1 MSTQNIVRILNQ
13 AVFLLPAAIAMA
25 VFSLPQGALAQ
36 SGATSL
42 EEVMVT
48 AQRREESLQDVP
60 GAVSALTELDLERK
74 QIGNVLDL
82 QSSIPNISIS
92 QNTGTPSGARIYL
105 RGIGEDESRATVEPA
120 VSMYVDGVF
129 IGRQIGSLFD
139 LLDIERIEVL
149 RGPQGTLYGRNT
161 NGGAIKIISKKPDT
175 SANSLKVKLTAGEE
189 SRYDGTL
196 AANWAISE
204 NSALRFSVMQRTRD
218 GLFETSGG
226 EEVGEW
232 DLSAVRAAYRY
243 TVGDWDMLLSFD
255 AVRDDSDPR
264 PFALTEEAELAATSP
279 QFDAQGNPIFLND
292 TDGNTIFQ
300 TDDDGDRIFQTD
312 AMGMQILDMNG
323 NPIPIPVP
331 LLGPP
336 GEGNVYSLVGSG
348 DTDRY
353 SSEVEQDG
361 LALTL
366 TYQWGNYEIS
376 SISSYRTLE
385 DDLATVIAGATYD
398 QKTDQ
403 SQFSQEFQ
411 ITSNFDGPF
420 NWVAGFFYYQEDI
433 DLDFIFF
440 FPSPFQLEVDTTAWA
455 LYGQGYYD
463 FSDNLRLT
471 LGVRYTDEEK
481 DFDGFGGVVSA
492 STPTRDSD
500 SWTNTDVKIALSWDV
515 QDNITL
521 YGSYT
526 TGFRSGA
533 WSPDAFSGSAIFLP
547 VEDEQV
553 DAYEVGIRS
562 DWLDNRLRA
571 NLTVF
576 FNDYEDYQQSGTTDD
591 GFTRYSI
598 DEVETSGAEL
608 ELTMLPLPGL
618 ELSLNVG
625 YLDGEY
631 KDVSSNAAR
640 GLTGVALPSLR
651 SLAMTQ
657 GLIAADD
664 TTTMPP
670 TPDPTMVTDLTME
683 EQAALAAKRAALA
696 ADRIALAESL
706 DLKNA
711 PEWNAGLT
719 AIYTLSLQN
728 GMYLSFGTDL
738 AYEKESFN
746 LAANPEAVK
755 RDDTFIVNARIAL
768 GNDSGSWE
776 VALWGKNLDDEV
788 YYPAASGS
796 GVYPADPKLWGLDLT
811 LNF

>member
-1 MSTQNIVRILNQ
+1 MPKQIARIVNYT
-13 AVFLLPAAIAMA
+13 VFILPAVIAMA
-25 VFSLPQGALAQ
+25 VFAVGSSNALAQ

-42 EEVMVT
+42 EEVLVT

-60 GAVSALTELDLERK
+60 GAVSALTALDLERK

-175 SANSLKVKLTAGEE
+175 SGSSLKAKLTAGEE
-189 SRYDGTL
+189 GRYDGVI

-218 GLFETSGG
+218 GLFETSDG

-243 TVGDWDMLLSFD
+243 TAGDWDVLLSFD

-264 PFALTEEAELAATSP
+264 PFARTEEVDAAV
-279 QFDAQGNPIFLND
+279 
-292 TDGNTIFQ
+292 
-300 TDDDGDRIFQTD
+300 DD
-312 AMGMQILDMNG
+312 
-323 NPIPIPVP
+323 
-331 LLGPP
+331 
-336 GEGNVYSLVGSG
+336 GNVYTLTGNG
-348 DTDRY
+348 DSDRY
-353 SSEVEQDG
+353 GSEVEQDG
-361 LALTL
+361 LALTIS
-366 TYQWGNYEIS
+366 YQWGDYDIS

-385 DDLATVIAGATYD
+385 DELASIIGTPYD
-398 QKTDQ
+398 QETDQ

-411 ITSNFDGPF
+411 ITSNLDGPF
-420 NWVAGFFYYQEDI
+420 NWVAGFFYFQEDI
-433 DLDFIFF
+433 DLDYIFVF
-440 FPSPFQLEVDTTAWA
+440 VPNVLEAHTALEVDTTAWA

-463 FSDNLRLT
+463 FSDTLRLT

-481 DFDGFGGVVSA
+481 DFEGRNLDSSLPAFGF
-492 STPTRDSD
+492 TIPTDILRDD
-500 SWTNTDVKIALSWDV
+500 SEDWTNTDVKIALSWDV

-533 WSPDAFSGSAIFLP
+533 WSPDGLSESAFFIP

-553 DAYEVGIRS
+553 DAYELGIRS

-576 FNDYEDYQQSGTTDD
+576 FNEYEDYQQSGTTDM
-591 GFTRYSI
+591 GFTRYAV
-598 DEVETSGAEL
+598 DEVETNGAEL

-618 ELSLNVG
+618 EVSLNVG

-631 KDVSSNAAR
+631 TDVSSNAAR
-640 GLTGVALPSLR
+640 GLTGVTLE
-651 SLAMTQ
+651 
-657 GLIAADD
+657 
-664 TTTMPP
+664 
-670 TPDPTMVTDLTME
+670 DPTD
-683 EQAALAAKRAALA
+683 AAEVAA
-696 ADRIALAESL
+696 RIALAESN

-728 GMYLSFGTDL
+728 GMYVSFGTDL

-746 LAANPEAVK
+746 LAANPEELK

-768 GNDSGSWE
+768 GDEAGGWE
-776 VALWGKNLDDEV
+776 VALWGKNLDDEI
-788 YYPAASGS
+788 YYPAAVSGGGG
-796 GVYPADPKLWGLDLT
+796 GVFPADPRLWGLDLT

>member
-1 MSTQNIVRILNQ
+1 MPKQIARIVNYT
-13 AVFLLPAAIAMA
+13 VFILPAVIAMA
-25 VFSLPQGALAQ
+25 VFAVGGSNALAQ

-42 EEVMVT
+42 EEVIVT

-175 SANSLKVKLTAGEE
+175 SGSSLKAKLTAGEE
-189 SRYDGTL
+189 GRYDGVI

-218 GLFETSGG
+218 GLFETSDG

-243 TVGDWDMLLSFD
+243 TAGDWDVLLSFD

-264 PFALTEEAELAATSP
+264 PFARTEEVDATV
-279 QFDAQGNPIFLND
+279 
-292 TDGNTIFQ
+292 
-300 TDDDGDRIFQTD
+300 DD
-312 AMGMQILDMNG
+312 
-323 NPIPIPVP
+323 
-331 LLGPP
+331 
-336 GEGNVYSLVGSG
+336 GNVYTLTGNG
-348 DTDRY
+348 DSDRY
-353 SSEVEQDG
+353 GSEVEQDG
-361 LALTL
+361 LALTIS
-366 TYQWGNYEIS
+366 YQWGDYDIS

-385 DDLATVIAGATYD
+385 DELASIIGTPYD
-398 QKTDQ
+398 QETDQ

-411 ITSNFDGPF
+411 ITSNLDGPF

-433 DLDFIFF
+433 DLDYIFVF
-440 FPSPFQLEVDTTAWA
+440 VPNVLEAHTALEVDTTAWA

-481 DFDGFGGVVSA
+481 DFEGRNLDSSLPAFGF
-492 STPTRDSD
+492 TIPTDILRDD
-500 SWTNTDVKIALSWDV
+500 SEDWTNTDVKIALSWNV

-533 WSPDAFSGSAIFLP
+533 WSPDGLSESALFIP

-553 DAYEVGIRS
+553 DAYELGIRS

-576 FNDYEDYQQSGTTDD
+576 FNEYEDYQQSGTTDM
-591 GFTRYSI
+591 GFTRYAV

-618 ELSLNVG
+618 EVSLNVG

-631 KDVSSNAAR
+631 TDVSSNAAR
-640 GLTGVALPSLR
+640 GLTGVTLE
-651 SLAMTQ
+651 
-657 GLIAADD
+657 
-664 TTTMPP
+664 
-670 TPDPTMVTDLTME
+670 DPTD
-683 EQAALAAKRAALA
+683 AAEVAA
-696 ADRIALAESL
+696 RIALAESN

-746 LAANPEAVK
+746 LAANPEELK

-768 GNDSGSWE
+768 GDEAGGWE
-776 VALWGKNLDDEV
+776 VALWGKNLDDEI
-788 YYPAASGS
+788 YYPAAVSGGGG
-796 GVYPADPKLWGLDLT
+796 GVFPADPKLWGLDLT

>member
-25 VFSLPQGALAQ
+25 VFSLPQVVLAQ

-42 EEVMVT
+42 EEVIVT

-92 QNTGTPSGARIYL
+92 QNTGTPSGARIYV

-189 SRYDGTL
+189 GRYDGVI

-218 GLFETSGG
+218 GLFETSDG

-243 TVGDWDMLLSFD
+243 TAEDWDVLLSFD

-264 PFALTEEAELAATSP
+264 PFANTEEADAAV
-279 QFDAQGNPIFLND
+279 DN
-292 TDGNTIFQ
+292 
-300 TDDDGDRIFQTD
+300 GD
-312 AMGMQILDMNG
+312 
-323 NPIPIPVP
+323 
-331 LLGPP
+331 
-336 GEGNVYSLVGSG
+336 GNVYTLSG
-348 DTDRY
+348 LGNSDRY
-353 SSEVEQDG
+353 GSEVEQDG
-361 LALTL
+361 VGLTL
-366 TYQWGNYEIS
+366 TYQWGDYEIQ

-385 DDLATVIAGATYD
+385 DDLATVISFNYN
-398 QKTDQ
+398 QQTDQ

-411 ITSNFDGPF
+411 ITSNWDGPL

-433 DLDFIFF
+433 DLDFVFIF
-440 FPSPFQLEVDTTAWA
+440 PIELEVDTTAWA

-481 DFDGFGGVVSA
+481 DFDGVRTTSPALTVD
-492 STPTRDSD
+492 PENDSD
-500 SWTNTDVKIALSWDV
+500 SWTNTDVKIALSWNV

-533 WSPDAFSGSAIFLP
+533 WSPDAFSASAIFLP

-576 FNDYEDYQQSGTTDD
+576 FNDYEDYQQSGTTDE
-591 GFTRYSI
+591 GFTRYSV

-618 ELSLNVG
+618 EVSLNVG

-640 GLTGVALPSLR
+640 GLTGVTL
-651 SLAMTQ
+651 Q
-657 GLIAADD
+657 
-664 TTTMPP
+664 
-670 TPDPTMVTDLTME
+670 DPTDAE
-683 EQAALAAKRAALA
+683 EVAA
-696 ADRIALAESL
+696 RIALAESL
-706 DLKNA
+706 ELKNA

-768 GNDSGSWE
+768 GDEAGSWE
-776 VALWGKNLDDEV
+776 VALWGKNLDDEI

-796 GVYPADPKLWGLDLT
+796 GVYPADPRLWGLDLT

>member
-1 MSTQNIVRILNQ
+1 MPKQIARIVNYT
-13 AVFLLPAAIAMA
+13 VFILPAVIAMA
-25 VFSLPQGALAQ
+25 VFAVGGSNALAQ

-42 EEVMVT
+42 EEVIVT

-175 SANSLKVKLTAGEE
+175 SGSSLKAKLTAGEE
-189 SRYDGTL
+189 GRYDGVI

-218 GLFETSGG
+218 GLFETSDG

-243 TVGDWDMLLSFD
+243 TAGDWDVLLSFD

-264 PFALTEEAELAATSP
+264 PFARTEEVDAAV
-279 QFDAQGNPIFLND
+279 
-292 TDGNTIFQ
+292 
-300 TDDDGDRIFQTD
+300 DD
-312 AMGMQILDMNG
+312 
-323 NPIPIPVP
+323 
-331 LLGPP
+331 
-336 GEGNVYSLVGSG
+336 GNVYTLTGNG
-348 DTDRY
+348 DSDRY
-353 SSEVEQDG
+353 GSEVEQDG
-361 LALTL
+361 LALTIS
-366 TYQWGNYEIS
+366 YQWGDYDIS

-385 DDLATVIAGATYD
+385 DELASIIGTPYD
-398 QKTDQ
+398 QETDQ

-411 ITSNFDGPF
+411 ITSNLDGPF
-420 NWVAGFFYYQEDI
+420 NWVAGFFYFQEDI
-433 DLDFIFF
+433 DLDYIFVF
-440 FPSPFQLEVDTTAWA
+440 VPNVLEAHTALEVDTTAWA

-463 FSDNLRLT
+463 FSDTLRLT

-481 DFDGFGGVVSA
+481 DFEGRNLDSSLPAFGF
-492 STPTRDSD
+492 TIPTDILRDD
-500 SWTNTDVKIALSWDV
+500 SEDWTNTDVKIALSWDV

-533 WSPDAFSGSAIFLP
+533 WSPDGLSESAFFIP

-553 DAYEVGIRS
+553 DAYELGIRS

-576 FNDYEDYQQSGTTDD
+576 FNEYEDYQQSGTTDM
-591 GFTRYSI
+591 GFTRYAV
-598 DEVETSGAEL
+598 DEVETNGAEL

-618 ELSLNVG
+618 EVSLNVG

-631 KDVSSNAAR
+631 TDVSSNAAR
-640 GLTGVALPSLR
+640 GLTGVTLE
-651 SLAMTQ
+651 
-657 GLIAADD
+657 
-664 TTTMPP
+664 
-670 TPDPTMVTDLTME
+670 DPTD
-683 EQAALAAKRAALA
+683 AAEVAA
-696 ADRIALAESL
+696 RIALAESN

-728 GMYLSFGTDL
+728 GMYVSFGTDL

-746 LAANPEAVK
+746 LAANPEELK

-768 GNDSGSWE
+768 GDEAGGWE
-776 VALWGKNLDDEV
+776 VALWGKNLDDEI
-788 YYPAASGS
+788 YYPAAVSGGGG
-796 GVYPADPKLWGLDLT
+796 GVFPADPRLWGLDLT

>member
-25 VFSLPQGALAQ
+25 VFSLPQVVLAQ

-42 EEVMVT
+42 EEVIVT

-92 QNTGTPSGARIYL
+92 QNTGTPSGARIYV

-189 SRYDGTL
+189 GRYDGVI

-218 GLFETSGG
+218 GLFETSDG

-243 TVGDWDMLLSFD
+243 TAGDWDVLLSFD

-264 PFALTEEAELAATSP
+264 PFARTEEVDAAV
-279 QFDAQGNPIFLND
+279 
-292 TDGNTIFQ
+292 
-300 TDDDGDRIFQTD
+300 DD
-312 AMGMQILDMNG
+312 
-323 NPIPIPVP
+323 
-331 LLGPP
+331 
-336 GEGNVYSLVGSG
+336 GNVYTLTGNG
-348 DTDRY
+348 DSDRY
-353 SSEVEQDG
+353 GSEVEQDG
-361 LALTL
+361 LALTIS
-366 TYQWGNYEIS
+366 YQWGDYDIS

-385 DDLATVIAGATYD
+385 DELASIIGTPYD
-398 QKTDQ
+398 QETDQ

-411 ITSNFDGPF
+411 ITSNLDGPF
-420 NWVAGFFYYQEDI
+420 NWVAGFFYFQEDI
-433 DLDFIFF
+433 DLDYIFVF
-440 FPSPFQLEVDTTAWA
+440 VPNVLEAHTALEVDTTAWA

-463 FSDNLRLT
+463 FSDTLRLT

-481 DFDGFGGVVSA
+481 DFEGRNLDSSLPAFGF
-492 STPTRDSD
+492 TIPTDILRDD
-500 SWTNTDVKIALSWDV
+500 SEDWTNTDVKIALSWDV

-533 WSPDAFSGSAIFLP
+533 WSPDGLSESAFFIP

-553 DAYEVGIRS
+553 DAYELGIRS

-576 FNDYEDYQQSGTTDD
+576 FNEYEDYQQSGTTDM
-591 GFTRYSI
+591 GFTRYAV

-618 ELSLNVG
+618 EVSLNVG

-631 KDVSSNAAR
+631 TDVSSNAAR
-640 GLTGVALPSLR
+640 GLTGVTLE
-651 SLAMTQ
+651 
-657 GLIAADD
+657 
-664 TTTMPP
+664 
-670 TPDPTMVTDLTME
+670 DPTD
-683 EQAALAAKRAALA
+683 AAEVAA
-696 ADRIALAESL
+696 RIALAESN

-746 LAANPEAVK
+746 LAANPEELK

-768 GNDSGSWE
+768 GDEAGGWE
-776 VALWGKNLDDEV
+776 VALWGKNLDDEI
-788 YYPAASGS
+788 YYPAAVSGGGG
-796 GVYPADPKLWGLDLT
+796 GVFPADPKLWGLDLT

>member
-1 MSTQNIVRILNQ
+1 MSTQNVVRILNK
-13 AVFLLPAAIAMA
+13 AVFILPVAIAMA

-36 SGATSL
+36 SGAISL
-42 EEVMVT
+42 EEVIVT

-82 QSSIPNISIS
+82 QSSIPNIIIS

-175 SANSLKVKLTAGEE
+175 SASSLKAKLTAGEE
-189 SRYDGTL
+189 GRYDGVI

-218 GLFETSGG
+218 GLFETSDG
-226 EEVGEW
+226 EEVGAW

-243 TVGDWDMLLSFD
+243 TVGDWDVLLSFD

-264 PFALTEEAELAATSP
+264 PYAGTEELELAN
-279 QFDAQGNPIFLND
+279 G
-292 TDGNTIFQ
+292 
-300 TDDDGDRIFQTD
+300 DD
-312 AMGMQILDMNG
+312 
-323 NPIPIPVP
+323 
-331 LLGPP
+331 
-336 GEGNVYSLVGSG
+336 GNVYTLTGNG
-348 DTDRY
+348 DSDRY
-353 SSEVEQDG
+353 GSEVEQDG
-361 LALTL
+361 LALTIS
-366 TYQWGNYEIS
+366 YQWGDYEIS

-385 DDLATVIAGATYD
+385 DDLATVIGSPYN

-411 ITSNFDGPF
+411 ITSNWDGPM

-433 DLDFIFF
+433 DLDYIFVF
-440 FPSPFQLEVDTTAWA
+440 SADALEAHTALEVDTTAWA

-463 FSDNLRLT
+463 FSDSLRLT

-481 DFDGFGGVVSA
+481 DFEGRNLDSSIPLPAIGF
-492 STPTRDSD
+492 TIPTDMPRDD
-500 SWTNTDVKIALSWDV
+500 TEDWTNTDVKIALSWDV

-533 WSPDAFSGSAIFLP
+533 WSPDGLSEGAFFLS

-553 DAYEVGIRS
+553 DAYELGIRS

-576 FNDYEDYQQSGTTDD
+576 FNEYEDYQQSGTTDL
-591 GFTRYSI
+591 GFTRYSV

-618 ELSLNVG
+618 EVSLNVG

-631 KDVSSNAAR
+631 KDVSSDAAG
-640 GLTGVALPSLR
+640 GLTGMTLR
-651 SLAMTQ
+651 SLAITQ

-683 EQAALAAKRAALA
+683 EQAALA

-768 GNDSGSWE
+768 GSDSGSWE
-776 VALWGKNLDDEV
+776 VALWGKNLDDEI